1 MLGVLSRFRLQRTKE
16 LLMSEI
22 STLGLGLMGSA
33 LARSLVNGGHD
44 VTVWNRSPA
53 RMQPLVDMGA
63 APAVTVAAAVEAS
76 PVVLVNIDDYPSTRA
91 LFEAADVVEKLSGR
105 VVVQLSTGTPQEAR
119 EFEAWFTS
127 QGADYLDGALL
138 CYPEDIGTPG
148 ATIVYS
154 GRRSVFD
161 HCEALL
167 TSLGEDIRF
176 VGERVGSAAALD
188 LAWLSSLY
196 GAYAGAAHGVVLCE
210 SEGVDLGLYATVG
223 VNDAARWIIE
233 TVKEDDFGDPTATLS
248 VWNAALQR
256 IRDHARGAKI
266 NSEVPDFVAGILD
279 RAEAAGH
286 GAEHIAAMV
295 KVLRGT
301 RSA

>member
-1 MLGVLSRFRLQRTKE
+1 
-16 LLMSEI
+16 MSDI

-33 LARSLVNGGHD
+33 LARALVQGGHD

-53 RMQPLVDMGA
+53 KMQPLVDVGA
-63 APAVTVAAAVEAS
+63 ARAASVAAAVAAS

-91 LFEAADVVEKLSGR
+91 LFEGADVVEKLSGR

-119 EFEAWFTS
+119 AFEAWFGS

-138 CYPEDIGTPG
+138 CYPEDIGTPS
-148 ATIVYS
+148 ATIMFS

-161 HCEALL
+161 RCEALL
-167 TSLGEDIRF
+167 TSLGGDTRF

-196 GAYAGAAHGVVLCE
+196 GAFVGAAHGVVLCE
-210 SEGVDLGLYATVG
+210 SEGVDLGVYATVG
-223 VNDAARWIIE
+223 VNDEARWIIE
-233 TVKEDDFGDPTATLS
+233 IMKEDDFGDPTATLT
-248 VWNAALQR
+248 VWNAALRR
-256 IRDHARGAKI
+256 IRDHARVAEI

-279 RAEAAGH
+279 RAETAGH

-301 RSA
+301 PGS

>member
-1 MLGVLSRFRLQRTKE
+1 
-16 LLMSEI
+16 MSDI

-33 LARSLVNGGHD
+33 LARSLVNDGHD

-63 APAVTVAAAVEAS
+63 APAVTAAAAVEAS

-91 LFEAADVVEKLSGR
+91 LFEAADVVEKLSDR
-105 VVVQLSTGTPQEAR
+105 VVVQLSTGAPQEAR
-119 EFEAWFTS
+119 EFEAWFTT
-127 QGADYLDGALL
+127 QGAEYLDGALL
-138 CYPEDIGTPG
+138 CYPEDIGTPN

-210 SEGVDLGLYATVG
+210 SEGVDLGLYANVG
-223 VNDAARWIIE
+223 VNDEARWIIE

-256 IRDHARGAKI
+256 VRDHARGAGI

-301 RSA
+301 RSS

>member
-1 MLGVLSRFRLQRTKE
+1 
-16 LLMSEI
+16 MSDI

-63 APAVTVAAAVEAS
+63 APAVTAAAAVEAS

-105 VVVQLSTGTPQEAR
+105 VVVQLSTGTPNEAR

-127 QGADYLDGALL
+127 RGADYLDGKLL
-138 CYPEDIGTPG
+138 CYPENIGTPS
-148 ATIVYS
+148 ATIVYA

-176 VGERVGSAAALD
+176 VGERIGSAAALD
-188 LAWLSSLY
+188 LAWLSSVY
-196 GAYAGAAHGVVLCE
+196 GAYAGAAHGIVLCE

-223 VNDAARWIIE
+223 VNGDARGFIE
-233 TVKEDDFGDPTATLS
+233 TVEEDAFGDPTATLT

-256 IRDHARGAKI
+256 IRGHARAARI

-279 RAEAAGH
+279 RAEATGH

-301 RSA
+301 PSS

>member
-1 MLGVLSRFRLQRTKE
+1 
-16 LLMSEI
+16 MSDI

-33 LARSLVNGGHD
+33 LARSLVDGGHK

-53 RMQPLVDMGA
+53 RMQPLVDLGA
-63 APAVTVAAAVEAS
+63 APAASVAAAVEAS
-76 PVVLVNIDDYPSTRA
+76 PVVLVNIDDYPATRA
-91 LFEAADVVEKLSGR
+91 LFEDADVVENLSGR
-105 VVVQLSTGTPQEAR
+105 VVVQLSTGMPQEAR

-127 QGADYLDGALL
+127 RGADYLDGKLL
-138 CYPEDIGTPG
+138 CYPENIGTPS
-148 ATIVYS
+148 ATIVYA

-161 HCEALL
+161 NCEALL

-188 LAWLSSLY
+188 LAWLSSVY
-196 GAYAGAAHGVVLCE
+196 GAYAGAAHGIVLCE

-223 VNDAARWIIE
+223 VNGDARGFIE
-233 TVKEDDFGDPTATLS
+233 TVEEDAFGDPTATLT
-248 VWNAALQR
+248 VWNAALKR
-256 IRDHARGAKI
+256 IRDHARAATI

-279 RAEAAGH
+279 RAESTGY

-295 KVLRGT
+295 KVLRGPP
-301 RSA
+301 SS

>member
-1 MLGVLSRFRLQRTKE
+1 MPHRCSHC
-16 LLMSEI
+16 
-22 STLGLGLMGSA
+22 GS
-33 LARSLVNGGHD
+33 S
-44 VTVWNRSPA
+44 
-53 RMQPLVDMGA
+53 
-63 APAVTVAAAVEAS
+63 AVAVEAS
-76 PVVLVNIDDYPSTRA
+76 PVVLVNIDVYPSTRA
-91 LFEAADVVEKLSGR
+91 LFEAADVVEKLSGPCGRATEHRNPAGGPR
-105 VVVQLSTGTPQEAR
+105 VRVMVHLTGSRLSR
-119 EFEAWFTS
+119 R
-127 QGADYLDGALL
+127 GASLL
-138 CYPEDIGTPG
+138 PRGHRDPG

-161 HCEALL
+161 CEASAHI
-167 TSLGEDIRF
+167 TGEDIRF
-176 VGERVGSAAALD
+176 VGEKVGSAAALD

-223 VNDAARWIIE
+223 VNDEARWIIE

-256 IRDHARGAKI
+256 VRDHARGAGI

-301 RSA
+301 RSS

>member
-1 MLGVLSRFRLQRTKE
+1 M
-16 LLMSEI
+16 
-22 STLGLGLMGSA
+22 
-33 LARSLVNGGHD
+33 H
-44 VTVWNRSPA
+44 
-53 RMQPLVDMGA
+53 PLVDMGA
-63 APAVTVAAAVEAS
+63 APAATVAAAVEAS
-76 PVVLVNIDDYPSTRA
+76 SVVLVNIDDYPSTRG
-91 LFEAADVVEKLSGR
+91 LLEAADVVEKLSGR

-119 EFEAWFTS
+119 EFEGWLTS
-127 QGADYLDGALL
+127 LGADYLDGALL
-138 CYPEDIGTPG
+138 CYPEDIGTAG
-148 ATIVYS
+148 ATVVYS

-161 HCEALL
+161 QCEALL

-210 SEGVDLGLYATVG
+210 SEGVDLGLYANVG
-223 VNDAARWIIE
+223 VNDEARWIIE

-256 IRDHARGAKI
+256 VRDHARGAGI

-279 RAEAAGH
+279 RAEADGH

-295 KVLRGT
+295 KALRGT
-301 RSA
+301 PSS

>member
-1 MLGVLSRFRLQRTKE
+1 
-16 LLMSEI
+16 MSDI

-44 VTVWNRSPA
+44 VTVWNRTPA
-53 RMQPLVDMGA
+53 KMQPLVDVGA
-63 APAVTVAAAVEAS
+63 TPADSVAAAVGAS

-91 LFEAADVVEKLSGR
+91 LLDAADVVGKLSGR

-119 EFEAWFTS
+119 ASEDWFTS
-127 QGADYLDGALL
+127 LGADYLDGALL

-161 HCEALL
+161 RCEGLL
-167 TSLGEDIRF
+167 TSLGENSRF

-188 LAWLSSLY
+188 LSWLASLY
-196 GAYAGAAHGVVLCE
+196 GAFAGAAHGIVLCE
-210 SEGVDLGLYATVG
+210 AEGVDLGVYATVG
-223 VNDAARWIIE
+223 VNDAAGWIIE
-233 TVKEDDFGDPTATLS
+233 TVKDDAFADPTATLS
-248 VWNAALQR
+248 VWNAALRR
-256 IRDHARGAKI
+256 IQDHARAAEI

-279 RAEAAGH
+279 RAEADGH

-295 KVLRGT
+295 KALRGT
-301 RSA
+301 PSS

>member
-1 MLGVLSRFRLQRTKE
+1 
-16 LLMSEI
+16 MSDI
-22 STLGLGLMGSA
+22 SILGLGLMGSA
-33 LARSLVNGGHD
+33 LARSLVDGGHG

-63 APAVTVAAAVEAS
+63 APAVSVAAALEAS

-91 LFEAADVVEKLSGR
+91 LFEAADVAEKLSGR

-119 EFEAWFTS
+119 ELEAWFTS
-127 QGADYLDGALL
+127 RGADYLDGALL

-154 GRRSVFD
+154 GRLPVFD
-161 HCEALL
+161 RCEALL
-167 TSLGEDIRF
+167 TSLGENPRF

-196 GAYAGAAHGVVLCE
+196 GAFAGAAHGVVLCE
-210 SEGVDLGLYATVG
+210 SEGVDLGLYANVG

-233 TVKEDDFGDPTATLS
+233 TAKDDDFGDPTATLS

-256 IRDHARGAKI
+256 IRDHARAATI

-279 RAEAAGH
+279 RAESEGH

-301 RSA
+301 PS

>member
-1 MLGVLSRFRLQRTKE
+1 
-16 LLMSEI
+16 MSDI

-33 LARSLVNGGHD
+33 LARSFVHGRHD

-53 RMQPLVDMGA
+53 KMQPLVDMGA
-63 APAVTVAAAVEAS
+63 VPAASVAAAVEAS
-76 PVVLVNIDDYPSTRA
+76 PVVLVNIDDYPATRA
-91 LFEAADVVEKLSGR
+91 LLEAADVVEKLSGR

-127 QGADYLDGALL
+127 LGADYLDGALL
-138 CYPEDIGTPG
+138 CYPEDIGTPS

-154 GRRSVFD
+154 GPRPVFD
-161 HCEALL
+161 RCEALL
-167 TSLGEDIRF
+167 ASLGEDIRF
-176 VGERVGSAAALD
+176 VGEKVGSAAALD

-210 SEGVDLGLYATVG
+210 SEGVDLGLYANVG
-223 VNDAARWIIE
+223 VNDEARWIIE
-233 TVKEDDFGDPTATLS
+233 TVKQDDFGDPTATLS

-256 IRDHARGAKI
+256 VRDHAHGAGI

-279 RAEAAGH
+279 RAEADGH

-295 KVLRGT
+295 KALRGT
-301 RSA
+301 PSP

>member
-1 MLGVLSRFRLQRTKE
+1 
-16 LLMSEI
+16 MSDI

-63 APAVTVAAAVEAS
+63 APAVSVAAAVEAS

-91 LFEAADVVEKLSGR
+91 LFEAADVAEKLSGR

-154 GRRSVFD
+154 GRLPVFD
-161 HCEALL
+161 RCEALL
-167 TSLGEDIRF
+167 TSLGENPRF

-196 GAYAGAAHGVVLCE
+196 GAFAGAAHGIVLCE
-210 SEGVDLGLYATVG
+210 SEGVDLGLYANVG

-233 TVKEDDFGDPTATLS
+233 TAKDDDFGDPTATLS
-248 VWNAALQR
+248 VWNAGLQR
-256 IRDHARGAKI
+256 IRDQARAATI

-279 RAEAAGH
+279 RAEAEGH

-295 KVLRGT
+295 KVLRG
-301 RSA
+301 APG

>member
-1 MLGVLSRFRLQRTKE
+1 
-16 LLMSEI
+16 MSDI
-22 STLGLGLMGSA
+22 STVGLGLMGSA
-33 LARSLVNGGHD
+33 LARSLVKGGHG

-53 RMQPLVDMGA
+53 RMQPLVDVGA
-63 APAVTVAAAVEAS
+63 APAASVAAAVEAS

-127 QGADYLDGALL
+127 RGADYLDGALL

-256 IRDHARGAKI
+256 IRDHARGANI
-266 NSEVPDFVAGILD
+266 NSEVPDFVTGILD
-279 RAEAAGH
+279 RAEADGH

-301 RSA
+301 PSSQRKPRVLRPSPTASD

>member
-1 MLGVLSRFRLQRTKE
+1 
-16 LLMSEI
+16 MSDI
-22 STLGLGLMGSA
+22 SALGLGLMGSA
-33 LARSLVNGGHD
+33 LARSLVKGGHV

-53 RMQPLVDMGA
+53 KMQPLVDVGA
-63 APAVTVAAAVEAS
+63 APAASVAAAVEAS
-76 PVVLVNIDDYPSTRA
+76 PVVLVNIDDYRSTRA
-91 LFEAADVVEKLSGR
+91 LLEAADVVEKLSGR

-119 EFEAWFTS
+119 EFEAWFNS
-127 QGADYLDGALL
+127 LGADYLDGALL

-148 ATIVYS
+148 ATVVYS
-154 GRRSVFD
+154 GRRSVFE

-176 VGERVGSAAALD
+176 VGEKVGSAAALD

-196 GAYAGAAHGVVLCE
+196 GAYAGASHGIVLCE
-210 SEGVDLGLYATVG
+210 SEGVDLGLYANVG
-223 VNDAARWIIE
+223 VNDEARWIIE

-256 IRDHARGAKI
+256 VRDHARSAEI
-266 NSEVPDFVAGILD
+266 NSEVPDFVARILD

-286 GAEHIAAMV
+286 GDEHIAAMV
-295 KVLRGT
+295 KVLRG
-301 RSA
+301 SPSP

>member
-1 MLGVLSRFRLQRTKE
+1 
-16 LLMSEI
+16 MSDI

-33 LARSLVNGGHD
+33 LARSLVNGGRD
-44 VTVWNRSPA
+44 VTVWNRSAP

-63 APAVTVAAAVEAS
+63 TAAASVAAAVEAS
-76 PVVLVNIDDYPSTRA
+76 PVVLVNIDDYPSTRG

-119 EFEAWFTS
+119 AFEDWFAS
-127 QGADYLDGALL
+127 LGAGYLDGALL

-161 HCEALL
+161 RCEALL
-167 TSLGEDIRF
+167 TSLGENSRF

-188 LAWLSSLY
+188 LSWLASLY
-196 GAYAGAAHGVVLCE
+196 GAFAGAAHGIVLCE
-210 SEGVDLGLYATVG
+210 AEGVDLGVYATVG

-233 TVKEDDFGDPTATLS
+233 TVKEDSFADPTATLS
-248 VWNAALQR
+248 VWNAALRR
-256 IRDHARGAKI
+256 IQDHARGAGI

-295 KVLRGT
+295 KALRAT
-301 RSA
+301 RSS

>member
-1 MLGVLSRFRLQRTKE
+1 
-16 LLMSEI
+16 MSNI

-53 RMQPLVDMGA
+53 RMQPLVDLGA
-63 APAVTVAAAVEAS
+63 APAATVAAAVEAS

-91 LFEAADVVEKLSGR
+91 LFEAADVAEKLSGR
-105 VVVQLSTGTPQEAR
+105 VVVQLSTGTPNEAR

-127 QGADYLDGALL
+127 RGADYLDGKLL
-138 CYPEDIGTPG
+138 CYPENIGTPS
-148 ATIVYS
+148 ATIVYA

-188 LAWLSSLY
+188 LAWLSSVF
-196 GAYAGAAHGVVLCE
+196 GAYVGAAHGVVLCE

-223 VNDAARWIIE
+223 VNGDARGFIE
-233 TVKEDDFGDPTATLS
+233 TVKEDAFGDPTATLS
-248 VWNAALQR
+248 VWNAGLQR
-256 IRDHARGAKI
+256 IREHSRGAEI
-266 NSEVPDFVAGILD
+266 NSEVPDLVAGILD
-279 RAEAAGH
+279 RAETTGH
-286 GAEHIAAMV
+286 GGEHIAAMV

-301 RSA
+301 PSS

>member
-1 MLGVLSRFRLQRTKE
+1 
-16 LLMSEI
+16 MSDI
-22 STLGLGLMGSA
+22 SALGLGLMGSA
-33 LARSLVNGGHD
+33 LARSLVNGGHS

-63 APAVTVAAAVEAS
+63 APVATVAAAVEAS
-76 PVVLVNIDDYPSTRA
+76 PVVLVCIDDYPSTRS
-91 LFEAADVVEKLSGR
+91 LFEAADVAEKLSGR

-138 CYPEDIGTPG
+138 CYPEDIGTPS

-176 VGERVGSAAALD
+176 VGEKVGSAAALD

-210 SEGVDLGLYATVG
+210 SEGVDLDLYAAAG
-223 VNDAARWIIE
+223 VNDEARWIIE
-233 TVKEDDFGDPTATLS
+233 TVKKDDFGDPTATLS

-256 IRDHARGAKI
+256 IRDHARGAEI

-295 KVLRGT
+295 KALRVTPSSQVDEG
-301 RSA
+301 AAV

>member
-1 MLGVLSRFRLQRTKE
+1 M
-16 LLMSEI
+16 
-22 STLGLGLMGSA
+22 
-33 LARSLVNGGHD
+33 
-44 VTVWNRSPA
+44 
-53 RMQPLVDMGA
+53 
-63 APAVTVAAAVEAS
+63 
-76 PVVLVNIDDYPSTRA
+76 
-91 LFEAADVVEKLSGR
+91 
-105 VVVQLSTGTPQEAR
+105 QLSTGAPQEAR

-138 CYPEDIGTPG
+138 CYPEDIGSPN

-248 VWNAALQR
+248 VWNAAVRR

-301 RSA
+301 

>member
-1 MLGVLSRFRLQRTKE
+1 
-16 LLMSEI
+16 MSDI

-53 RMQPLVDMGA
+53 RMQPLVDVGA
-63 APAVTVAAAVEAS
+63 TPAASVAAAVEAS
-76 PVVLVNIDDYPSTRA
+76 PVVLICIDDYPSTRA
-91 LFEAADVVEKLSGR
+91 LFEAADVAEKLSGR
-105 VVVQLSTGTPQEAR
+105 VVVQLSTGTPNEAR

-127 QGADYLDGALL
+127 RGADYLDGKLL
-138 CYPEDIGTPG
+138 CYPENIGTPS
-148 ATIVYS
+148 ATIVYA

-188 LAWLSSLY
+188 LAWLSSVF
-196 GAYAGAAHGVVLCE
+196 GAYVGAAHGVVLCE

-223 VNDAARWIIE
+223 VNGDARGFIE
-233 TVKEDDFGDPTATLS
+233 TVKEDAFGDPTATLS
-248 VWNAALQR
+248 VWNAGLQR
-256 IRDHARGAKI
+256 IREHSRGAEI
-266 NSEVPDFVAGILD
+266 NSEVPDLVAGILD
-279 RAEAAGH
+279 RAETTGH
-286 GAEHIAAMV
+286 GGEHIAAMV
-295 KVLRGT
+295 KVLRGPP
-301 RSA
+301 SS